1 MLKSFLNSY
10 FGIVVNQQI
19 TLQSNIMSTYQSTV
33 LWTVPWKYKNARYF
47 IFSKCTANNIL
58 TKKEI
63 SETKVG
69 PNDVDM
75 YTNRF
80 GNYTKAKTMLN
91 QIQTTNFLLLKVK
104 RVHWMDIP
112 VLSKITWTLRINIF
126 FWVLYLFT
134 SRENVFK
141 SQPTLFQTRLYQQ
154 SFFINTICYTGSF
167 HFKSYLKHM
176 WLLVE
181 HLTTPACLVTPTQ
194 FTDIKTWQQLRILAS
209 LRFFIVSQYLHC
221 LVTKNCRLSLNNI
234 CMAYGQETVGL
245 SA

>member
-19 TLQSNIMSTYQSTV
+19 FPKLWHCSPTSCLRTSQLFYGLFRENIKMLDILFLVNVQQSTY
-33 LWTVPWKYKNARYF
+33 LPRKRF
-47 IFSKCTANNIL
+47 L
-58 TKKEI
+58 KK
-63 SETKVG
+63 
-69 PNDVDM
+69 VDM

-80 GNYTKAKTMLN
+80 GNYTKAKTMLE

-112 VLSKITWTLRINIF
+112 VLSKITWTLRINLF

-134 SRENVFK
+134 SRKNVFK

-167 HFKSYLKHM
+167 Y
-176 WLLVE
+176 
-181 HLTTPACLVTPTQ
+181 
-194 FTDIKTWQQLRILAS
+194 
-209 LRFFIVSQYLHC
+209 
-221 LVTKNCRLSLNNI
+221 
-234 CMAYGQETVGL
+234 
-245 SA
+245 